1 MITSTNKMFYVTVIT
16 DWYGNIAEDYVAVYE
31 SLTKAEGFFNREAR
45 ASEKALA
52 ENPREEWG
60 GHELSKVELAMYSC
74 YAVEDWDWVDVRNAW
89 MNPGYYDPEEEDFM
103 KSSIKVEDY
112 TSF

>member
-16 DWYGNIAEDYVAVYE
+16 DWYENICEDYVAVFE
-31 SLTKAEGFFNREAR
+31 SLKKAEVFFSREAR
-45 ASEKALA
+45 AAEKALA

-74 YAVEDWDWVDVRNAW
+74 YAVEDWDWVDVRTAW
-89 MNPGYYDPEEEDFM
+89 TNPGYYPEEEEEFIN
-103 KSSIKVEDY
+103 SSIEIENYVC
-112 TSF
+112 F